1 MVRHTKKHASRKYV
15 SKKITKKASRTRS
28 KKSRGGAANKVFR
41 IQLKLTFYPKDP
53 IDQAT
58 SQVLADTY
66 HQPSLN
72 ANIEAFIKQKFPINN
87 PNSPK
92 NFIINL
98 LMPLVSFMA
107 TITNVQWKP
116 NFTVQFDA
124 IVPMINRNTGQ
135 PFTINEIKTELKMA
149 PLEDQV
155 YMPYET
161 NGWLI
166 YKLENVNG
174 TLEDINNGQNVKD
187 EFGHIDYRENPINV
201 TAL

>member
-1 MVRHTKKHASRKYV
+1 M
-15 SKKITKKASRTRS
+15 

-41 IQLKLTFYPKDP
+41 IQLKLTFYPKEP
-53 IDQAT
+53 INQST
-58 SQVLADTY
+58 SQLLEAKY
-66 HQPSLN
+66 HQPTLKK
-72 ANIEAFIKQKFPINN
+72 NIEEYIKQMFPIND

-98 LMPLVSFMA
+98 LMPLTYFMA
-107 TITNVQWKP
+107 TITNVEWKP

-124 IVPMINRNTGQ
+124 SVPMINHNTGQ
-135 PFTINEIKTELKMA
+135 PFTINDIKSRLKNEQ
-149 PLEDQV
+149 LEDLV

-174 TLEDINNGQNVKD
+174 TLVDINNGQNVKD